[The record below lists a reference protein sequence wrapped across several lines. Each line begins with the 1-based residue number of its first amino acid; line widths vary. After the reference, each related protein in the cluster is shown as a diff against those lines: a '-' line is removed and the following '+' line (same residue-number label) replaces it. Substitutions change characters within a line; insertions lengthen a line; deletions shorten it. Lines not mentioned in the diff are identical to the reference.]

1 MNGNGF
7 LFVIFCVFII
17 PALIGGGFLIFLI
30 LWSKGR
36 VIGKN
41 MSVAYVFLF
50 FAAIILCAV
59 YKYLG
64 FLYIFTLDHF
74 IYFSWAAGAA
84 LILALILFSTFSVKN
99 AGFIHALTLL
109 TFALIANKFIGP
121 SMEQVD
127 MSFAERDRANSIA
140 EFRLGKFTVQK
151 LPEFDRLFKS
161 KSQQGQYEIYLFA
174 IYDKSLP
181 KELYQYFVQ

>member
-36 VIGKN
+36 VIGEN

-64 FLYIFTLDHF
+64 FLYTFTLDHV
-74 IYFSWAAGAA
+74 IYFSWAAGAE
-84 LILALILFSTFSVKN
+84 LILALILFSTFSVK
-99 AGFIHALTLL
+99 
-109 TFALIANKFIGP
+109 
-121 SMEQVD
+121 M
-127 MSFAERDRANSIA
+127 RD
-140 EFRLGKFTVQK
+140 
-151 LPEFDRLFKS
+151 LFMR
-161 KSQQGQYEIYLFA
+161 
-174 IYDKSLP
+174 
-181 KELYQYFVQ
+181 